1 MPSKKYDRLLSLPSR
16 FILVAFASAVMVLS
30 CSAEPQKSPSGVGVH
45 GSVQAIE
52 QCSIFGTMACRAVT
66 LMSGEGFERSTCSAY
81 RGRDGTRV
89 ETCGA
94 DYKSATTIQRTTT
107 SKNYPVRLSW
117 NDNSDNE
124 TDFVIERCDRVTQR
138 QGQSETLSCAGEW
151 KRVGTV
157 DANITS
163 YVDQTAFLNQTYLYR
178 VKASNTAG
186 NSNYT
191 SEVLITTPKE

>member
-1 MPSKKYDRLLSLPSR
+1 MPSKKYDRLLSPPSA
-16 FILVAFASAVMVLS
+16 FIFLAFASPAMFLS
-30 CSAEPQKSPSGVGVH
+30 CSAELQKSPGSIGVH

-66 LMSGEGFERSTCSAY
+66 LMSREGFGTSTCSAY

-89 ETCGA
+89 ETCGT
-94 DYKSATTIQRTTT
+94 DSKSATTQPTTN

-124 TDFVIERCDRVTQR
+124 TDFVIERCDQVIQTQDH
-138 QGQSETLSCAGEW
+138 SETLSCAGEW

-157 DANITS
+157 GANITS
-163 YVDQTAFLNQTYLYR
+163 YVDRTASVNQTYLYR

-186 NSNYT
+186 SSNYT
-191 SEVLITTPKE
+191 SEVRITTPND